1 MNTPRPLVAVAAL
14 LIVGWGC
21 GNDAPE
27 PPAESAESAEAAEAA
42 EIATPSMPDATQ
54 PAALTD
60 PQIAHIAV
68 TANTID
74 IETAQLAESRT
85 STPEVLSFAQTMIT
99 DHTAVNEQA
108 SALVQRLGVT
118 PEDNEVSRSLQSE
131 ADAARRELEGLNGAE
146 FDRAYIDR
154 EVAFHQTVLDALDDT
169 LIPGAS
175 NAELRD
181 LLQQVRPA
189 IEAHLERARSLQS
202 TLGTGQ

>member
-27 PPAESAESAEAAEAA
+27 PPAESAESAEAAE
-42 EIATPSMPDATQ
+42 IATPSMPDAAQ

-189 IEAHLERARSLQS
+189 IEAHLDHARSLQS